1 MRVLTDEAIDKVDLS
16 FALPYE
22 LRRGSLVDG
31 GG

>member
-1 MRVLTDEAIDKVDLS
+1 VHVLTDEAIDKVDFS

-22 LRRGSLVDG
+22 LRWTSLVNG